1 MQKQRI
7 IFFDTTL
14 RDGEQSPGASM
25 DAGKKAAIALQ
36 LEKLGVDVIE
46 AGFPIASQG
55 DFEAVQKVSE
65 AVERPEVCALARSLP
80 KDIEAAAK
88 ALEGAKKQR
97 IHVFLAT
104 SPVHMQF
111 KLCKSKSEVLKQ
123 AVESVKLAK
132 EHCESVEF
140 SPEDASR
147 TEKEFLFEIVEKA
160 IEAGANTINIPDT
173 VGYAMP
179 SEFGALVKEI
189 REKVPNIGQAVLSVH
204 CHNDLGMAVANTLE
218 AVRNGTQ
225 QVECTVNGIG
235 ERAGNAALEEI
246 AMALSTR
253 KDFFQEFEHSIETR
267 EIMQASRMVAELS
280 GMIVQRNKAIV
291 GRNAFAHSAGIHQDG
306 LIKKKSTYEIMS
318 PLEIG
323 LEETELILGK
333 HSGRAAIKA
342 RLESL
347 GAKASEAEVDAL
359 FPKFKEL
366 ADLRKEVSNEELL
379 AIAGFSPKAS
389 ETQGIKAFSE
399 TVKAMA
405 E

>member
-1 MQKQRI
+1 MQKKRI

>member
-1 MQKQRI
+1 MQMQRI

-25 DAGKKAAIALQ
+25 NAEKKAVIAGQ
-36 LEKLGVDVIE
+36 LERLGVDVIE
-46 AGFPIASQG
+46 AGFPIASKG
-55 DFEAVQKVSE
+55 DFEAVKKVCETVS
-65 AVERPEVCALARSLP
+65 RPEVCALARSLP

-88 ALEGAKKQR
+88 AIENAKKQR

-104 SPVHMQF
+104 SPVHLQF
-111 KLCKSKSEVLKQ
+111 KLCKSKAEVLEQ

-132 EHCESVEF
+132 EYCESVEF

-147 TEKEFLFEIVEKA
+147 TEKEFLFEVVEKA
-160 IEAGANTINIPDT
+160 IDAGANTINIPDT

-179 SEFGALVKEI
+179 SEFGALVREI
-189 REKVPNIGQAVLSVH
+189 RENVQNIGQAVLSVH

-218 AVRNGTQ
+218 AVRNGAQ

-246 AMALSTR
+246 AMALKTR
-253 KDFFQEFEHSIETR
+253 SDFFQNFEHAISTQEITR
-267 EIMQASRMVAELS
+267 ASRMVAELS
-280 GMIVQRNKAIV
+280 GIGVQRNKAVV

-306 LIKKKSTYEIMS
+306 LIKKKATYEIMS
-318 PLEIG
+318 PQEIG

-347 GAKASEAEVDAL
+347 GVKASENEVDAF
-359 FPKFKEL
+359 FPKFKEI

-379 AIAGFSPKAS
+379 ALAGFSQKEAK
-389 ETQGIKAFSE
+389 TQGIKGFSE